1 MQGAWVWS
9 LVGELRFCLLWR
21 VAKKEKRAPLP
32 LIFPFDIFLPFDPS
46 TLLIGYES
54 PLVLLYLE
62 LTLISL
68 SYGNS
73 SKKVFPTI

>member
-1 MQGAWVWS
+1 MQGAWLWS
-9 LVGELRFCLLWR
+9 LVGELRFCLLWS
-21 VAKKEKRAPLP
+21 VAKREKRITLP
-32 LIFPFDIFLPFDPS
+32 LMFPFDIFLPPDPH

-54 PLVLLYLE
+54 PLVLLCLE
-62 LTLISL
+62 LTLIFL